1 MTTQEFQ
8 IFLNTP
14 SLNLQ
19 NYSFYKAKKGDKVT
33 FYHSFSNTTLEGEFI
48 KYEIMELGT
57 GFFKKFGPKNFK
69 KAKMV
74 TAKINYN
81 NIHNINVKINLI
93 KDGEA
98 ESIEIIK

>member
-1 MTTQEFQ
+1 
-8 IFLNTP
+8 
-14 SLNLQ
+14 
-19 NYSFYKAKKGDKVT
+19 
-33 FYHSFSNTTLEGEFI
+33 
-48 KYEIMELGT
+48 MELGT

-69 KAKMV
+69 KAKMI

-98 ESIEIIK
+98 ESIKVK